1 MIDAGEL
8 LVTFSNRCISMDN
21 KIIKEDNVMPAFK
34 GITKSVISSIPI
46 VGSAAVEVWNEV
58 ESKQVE
64 RKIQR
69 INEFLTCLSHEMVK
83 IVDQIKDECVKNDDI
98 LDIFEQ
104 TSKQIISERNKD
116 KRRMFK
122 NIFEHTITDMEFDF
136 DDTEQFLRIL
146 HDLSSFQLKILAVLY
161 NPSKY
166 NKQNGNIIPDPIN
179 NQYQSSWGQ
188 YLITEIMSRLFSKKK
203 EEIRPAIA
211 YLYYNGL
218 VFEKL
223 MDMTLQTND
232 NPIHILNNSLTAYGK
247 RFVRY
252 ILDPRN

>member
-1 MIDAGEL
+1 
-8 LVTFSNRCISMDN
+8 MDN
-21 KIIKEDNVMPAFK
+21 KIIREDNVMPAIK

-46 VGSAAVEVWNEV
+46 VGNAAVEVWNEV

-69 INEFLTCLSHEMVK
+69 LNEFLTSLSHELGK
-83 IVDQIKDECVKNDDI
+83 IEDQIKDECVKNDDI

-116 KRRMFK
+116 KRRKFK
-122 NIFEHTITDMEFDF
+122 NIFEHTMTDTKFDF

-146 HDLSSFQLKILAVLY
+146 HDLSPFQLKVLAVLY
-161 NPSKY
+161 NPSRY

-179 NQYQSSWGQ
+179 NQYQSSWGE
-188 YLITEIMSRLFSKKK
+188 YSISEIMSQLFSYEKD
-203 EEIRPAIA
+203 EIRPAIA

-218 VFEKL
+218 VVGKL
-223 MDMTLQTND
+223 MDRTLQTND
-232 NPIHILNNSLTAYGK
+232 NPIHILDNSLTSFGK

>member
-1 MIDAGEL
+1 
-8 LVTFSNRCISMDN
+8 MDN
-21 KIIKEDNVMPAFK
+21 KIINEDNVMLAFK
-34 GITKSVISSIPI
+34 GITKSVISSIPV

-64 RKIQR
+64 RKMQR
-69 INEFLTCLSHEMVK
+69 LYEFLIGLSHELGELK
-83 IVDQIKDECVKNDDI
+83 DEIKDECVKNDDI
-98 LDIFEQ
+98 FDIFEQ

-116 KRRMFK
+116 KRSMFK
-122 NIFEHTITDMEFDF
+122 NIFEHTITDTEFDF

-146 HDLSSFQLKILAVLY
+146 HDLSPFQLKILAVLY
-161 NPSKY
+161 NPSRY

-188 YLITEIMSRLFSKKK
+188 YSITEIMSRLFSNDKD
-203 EEIRPAIA
+203 EIRPAIA

-218 VFEKL
+218 VVEKL
-223 MDMTLQTND
+223 MDRTLQTND
-232 NPIHILNNSLTAYGK
+232 NPIHILDNSLTSFGK